1 MKKTDRS
8 SLLDLAVPDSGR
20 TWSVLHHE
28 IQRIPPDKLELGDV
42 LIVRHATEPGVM
54 FMQAISRRPGTGK
67 LTGGWN
73 LVELKLKE

>member
-1 MKKTDRS
+1 MKKAERS

-28 IQRIPPDKLELGDV
+28 IQRIPPDKLEAGDV

-54 FMQAISRRPGTGK
+54 IMQVVSRRPGNED
-67 LTGGWN
+67 LPGGWN
-73 LVELKLKE
+73 LVELQLKK